1 MTKSDH
7 QQRVEQFMKLADQEL
22 PATPMIPSKEV
33 RLLRAKL
40 ILEEALETITAL
52 GFEVLNDYRCVS
64 LNRVTFDLITLNGE
78 SREPSLEE
86 IADGCADLSVV
97 NTGTLSACGIHD
109 QELLEEVDK
118 SNLAKF
124 EVPKCPEHGVD
135 MMLRNNNDVG
145 DYKCCVPGCLESGVG
160 GYKRSDGKWIKP
172 PDWKKPDISK
182 VLHEQERNE
191 SYFPTCS
198 VPGCKQTLV
207 VDDVCYDHSKLC
219 IDCREEPSSPTFKC
233 VCPQCREIAID
244 KKLKQAIEKIPDSPA
259 YLRQKKNQQYAERYG
274 KATVEMTNPTI
285 ATFQVVA
292 LFDNSDLSPSTKA
305 RRLEAWKESIVQ
317 EAVQRITESQQYNLE
332 IDRQIHLS
340 LDRIVQELE
349 RLVQNK
355 TSWYNTKEFLWKELL
370 LLVKAI
376 T

>member
-1 MTKSDH
+1 MTKTDH
-7 QQRVEQFMKLADQEL
+7 QLRVECFMKLAGQEV
-22 PATPMIPSKEV
+22 PATPTIPSKEV

-52 GFEVLNDYRCVS
+52 GFNVYSHFDKAYNLS
-64 LNRVTFDLITLNGE
+64 LERLQFENEN
-78 SREPSLEE
+78 PASLEE

-124 EVPKCPEHGVD
+124 EVPKCLEHGVD

-145 DYKCCVPGCLESGVG
+145 DYKCCIPGCLESGVG

-172 PDWKKPDISK
+172 PDWKKPNISK
-182 VLHEQERNE
+182 VLQEQERNE

-219 IDCREEPSSPTFKC
+219 MDCREEPSSPTFKC
-233 VCPQCREIAID
+233 VCPQCRE
-244 KKLKQAIEKIPDSPA
+244 KQIQTEKS
-259 YLRQKKNQQYAERYG
+259 RRFAENYG

-317 EAVQRITESQQYNLE
+317 EAVQRITKMWEEKYPSPSKDRFNAIE
-332 IDRQIHLS
+332 IQAEKSVAYIWK
-340 LDRIVQELE
+340 
-349 RLVQNK
+349 LVQCYTDSK
-355 TSWYNTKEFLWKELL
+355 RQTIDAQMFCEDIRRELL
-370 LLVKAI
+370 HAMREVTK
-376 T
+376 